1 MPILEGIVMEALTHW
16 VLDINSVLW
25 GVFVLIPLLC
35 GTGIFYTIRLRFV
48 QVRKFGLA
56 ARYLFGGA
64 SLFGKKADQK
74 GMSSFQAL
82 ATAIAAQVGTGNV
95 AGAATAIVSGGPGA
109 IFWLWVAAFFGMATI
124 FAEAVLAQIYKTTD
138 KHGHVVGGPSYYI
151 RLGLGKKYKP
161 LAVFFAFALVVAL
174 GCIGNMVQS
183 NSISIAMNH
192 AFGVPLVVTGILTA
206 LVSGYVF
213 FGGISRVASV
223 SEKIVPFM
231 ATTYLLGGC
240 IVIGM
245 HIDQLVPA
253 FELIL
258 KAAFDPQAVTGG
270 ALGFTVAKAIQFGV
284 ARGLFSNEA
293 GMGSTPHAHAVA
305 KVEHPAEQGL
315 VAIFGVF
322 ATVLVVTFTAIVIL
336 VTGVLDYQT
345 TGIEL
350 TQLAYNEGL
359 GRFGVGFVAVC
370 LFFFAYSTI
379 IGWFFFG
386 EQNVRFLFGKKGVTP
401 YRLIVCVLIVVGA
414 LLKVDL
420 IWSLADLFNGLMVI
434 PNLIALLALH
444 KVVVKCLDDFE
455 NKLDQYEK
463 TLK

>member
-1 MPILEGIVMEALTHW
+1 MDSLTHW
-16 VLDINSVLW
+16 VSEINSVLW

-48 QVRKFGLA
+48 QIRKFGLA
-56 ARYLFGGA
+56 ARFLFGGA
-64 SLFGKKADQK
+64 SLFGNKADK
-74 GMSSFQAL
+74 SGMSSFQAL

-95 AGAATAIVSGGPGA
+95 AGTATAIVSGGPGA
-109 IFWLWVAAFFGMATI
+109 LFWLWVAAFFGMATI
-124 FAEAVLAQIYKTTD
+124 FAEAVLAQTYKTTD
-138 KHGHVVGGPSYYI
+138 KHGHVVGGPAYYI
-151 RLGLGKKYKP
+151 TLGLGEKFRP
-161 LAVFFAFALVVAL
+161 LAIFFSIAIIIAL

-183 NSISIAMNH
+183 NSISLAMEH
-192 AFGVPLVVTGILTA
+192 AFNIPLLVTGAVTA
-206 LVSGYVF
+206 LVSGLVF
-213 FGGISRVASV
+213 FGGMGRLASV
-223 SEKIVPFM
+223 AEKIVPFM
-231 ATTYLLGGC
+231 AATYLTGGC

-253 FELIL
+253 FELIF

-322 ATVLVVTFTAIVIL
+322 ATVLVVTFTGIVIM
-336 VTGVLDYQT
+336 VTGVLDYTT

-359 GRFGVGFVAVC
+359 GQFGIGFVAIC

-386 EQNVRFLFGKKGVTP
+386 EQNVRFLFGKKGLMP
-401 YRLIVCVLIVVGA
+401 YRVIVCIFIVIGA
-414 LLKVDL
+414 TLKVDL

-434 PNLIALLALH
+434 PNLIALLALN
-444 KVVVKCLDDFE
+444 KVVVNCLDDFE
-455 NKLDQYEK
+455 SKLKRYEDSK
-463 TLK
+463 S